1 MRVIFIAGLVGFVFI
16 AANIVPSLAQPSQQI
31 TGKTCGEL
39 FRSCFRICAIHTGEV
54 AYQGCE
60 ADCNTGQK
68 SCLSTGTW
76 RSKNATVKAEGA
88 TSATESENVSKW
100 TRKEWNAAK
109 AKWSI
114 EKVKWANC
122 RNQANDKKLSG
133 RKSWSFLYDC
143 MSN

>member
-1 MRVIFIAGLVGFVFI
+1 MRVIFIAGLVGLTLI
-16 AANIVPSLAQPSQQI
+16 AANTDSPLAQPSQQI
-31 TGKTCGEL
+31 TGKTCREL
-39 FRSCFRICAIHTGEV
+39 FRSCFRICAIHTGET

-60 ADCNTGQK
+60 TDCNDGQI

-109 AKWSI
+109 AKWSM
-114 EKVKWANC
+114 EKVKWASC
-122 RNQANDKKLSG
+122 RNQAKEKKLSG